1 MNTVP
6 SSGSELEP
14 QSPLNLVQMATE
26 AAKKPKP
33 VLKPK
38 HKQSWLT
45 WRKGIQIGFA
55 LLNLGLGI
63 QFYRFVHAAQ
73 TTTTGPLPHRP
84 AGVEGWLPISGMMGF
99 VDWLHSGAINTIHPA
114 ATILFLA
121 FVTIAIVFRKAFCS
135 WLCPVG
141 LISDLLANL
150 GRKIFGRNFLLPLML
165 DRILM
170 ALKYVL
176 LSFFVMSFFF
186 MGLEGISSF
195 LQSPYNQVVDVKML
209 LFFLNMGTIG
219 ITVFIILAIGSIFV
233 QGFWCR
239 YLCPYGALLGLF
251 SWMSPV
257 KVRRNAET
265 CIDCAKCDKI
275 CPVRLPIMA
284 KQTIKSV
291 ECTGC
296 MECVTVCPVEN
307 TLHMGTKK
315 WKPSPRLVG
324 VLVVL
329 TFLIF
334 GWTARIFGV
343 WQTSV
348 SDQAY
353 RYHLS
358 HLEGPDYG
366 HPGME
371 K

>member
-1 MNTVP
+1 MNTASDP
-6 SSGSELEP
+6 ARELEP
-14 QSPLNLVQMATE
+14 QGPVNIVQMAAE

-38 HKQSWLT
+38 QKQRWLT
-45 WRKGIQIGFA
+45 WRKGIQLGFA

-73 TTTTGPLPHRP
+73 TTTSGPLPHRP

-99 VDWLHSGAINTIHPA
+99 VDWIHSGAINTIHPA

-121 FVTIAIVFRKAFCS
+121 FVTIAILFRKAFCS

-141 LISDLLANL
+141 LISDLLAGL
-150 GRKIFGRNFLLPLML
+150 GKTLFGRNFLLPWFADRLLMV
-165 DRILM
+165 
-170 ALKYVL
+170 LKYVL
-176 LSFFVMSFFF
+176 LGFFVFSFFL
-186 MGLEGISSF
+186 MGLDGISSF

-209 LFFLNMGTIG
+209 LFFLKMGTVG
-219 ITVFIILAIGSIFV
+219 ITVFILLAVGSIFV

-257 KVRRNAET
+257 KVRRNADT

-275 CPVRLPIMA
+275 CPARLPIMA
-284 KQTIKSV
+284 KQSIQSV

-296 MECVTVCPVEN
+296 YECVQICPVEK
-307 TLHMGTKK
+307 TLELGTKTRSFSAK
-315 WKPSPRLVG
+315 RLG
-324 VLVVL
+324 LMVVA
-329 TFLIF
+329 TFLLF
-334 GWTARIFGV
+334 GLAARIFGV

-348 SDQAY
+348 TDDAY
-353 RYHLS
+353 RTHLS
-358 HLEGPDYG
+358 QLDGPQYG